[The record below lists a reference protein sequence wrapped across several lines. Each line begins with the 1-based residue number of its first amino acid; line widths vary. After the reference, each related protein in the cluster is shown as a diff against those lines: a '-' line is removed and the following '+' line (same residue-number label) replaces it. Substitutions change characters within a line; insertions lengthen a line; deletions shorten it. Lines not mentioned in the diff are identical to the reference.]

1 MSQQRPVPAPE
12 LDAEHEIDLRSVWQR
27 IADRWWLP
35 VGGLVA
41 GAVLGVLV
49 SVGGG
54 TVHEAKTLLYVGQ
67 PFAPSGGGQIQSLAT
82 NPKTVSEII
91 RSESAIKKAAAA
103 AGLRPGQLRGNVTSQ
118 AITSPGSVSRNLSP
132 LIEITVQAPAAAK
145 AERAAASLASS
156 VIAPVSAYVDRKI
169 ALLNEQIKT
178 DDEGLKTANSRIQ
191 GALAQQKQAL
201 EEKQLSLAER
211 ILIQSNANSTLQ
223 FFEARVSNLRQDRT
237 AAMQLLSLAEEV
249 ERSRVVEAPSSVRTT
264 ATSQRNAAVIGALIG
279 LLAGALAAY
288 LADPLLRRRGGRS
301 VQDA

>member
-1 MSQQRPVPAPE
+1 MSDRRAEPE
-12 LDAEHEIDLRSVWQR
+12 LDAEREVDLRSLWQR

-35 VGGLVA
+35 VGGLVL
-41 GAVLGVLV
+41 GGVLGVLV

-54 TVHEAKTLLYVGQ
+54 SVHEATTLLYVGQ

-82 NPKTVSEII
+82 NPKTVSQII

-169 ALLNEQIKT
+169 ALLQEQIKT
-178 DDEGLKTANSRIQ
+178 DDEGLEAANSRIQ

-201 EEKQLSLAER
+201 DEKQLSLAER

-223 FFEARVSNLRQDRT
+223 FFEARVTNLRQDRT

-249 ERSRVVEAPSSVRTT
+249 ERSRVVEPPSSVRTT
-264 ATSQRNAAVIGALIG
+264 ATSRRNAAVIGALIG

-288 LADPLLRRRGGRS
+288 LADPLLRRRGTDT
-301 VQDA
+301 QAA

>member
-1 MSQQRPVPAPE
+1 MSEQRPLSVPE
-12 LDAEHEIDLRSVWQR
+12 LDAEREVDLRSLWQR

-35 VGGLVA
+35 VGGLVL
-41 GAVLGVLV
+41 GAVLGILV

-54 TVHEAKTLLYVGQ
+54 KVHEATTLLFVGQ

-82 NPKTVSEII
+82 NPKTVSQII

-118 AITSPGSVSRNLSP
+118 AITSPGSTARNLSP

-169 ALLNEQIKT
+169 ALLKEQIKT
-178 DDEGLKTANSRIQ
+178 DDEGLETANSRIQ
-191 GALAQQKQAL
+191 GALAQQKLAL

-211 ILIQSNANSTLQ
+211 ILIQNSANSTLQ
-223 FFEARVSNLRQDRT
+223 FFEARVTNLRQDRT
-237 AAMQLLSLAEEV
+237 AAMQFLSLAEEV
-249 ERSRVVEAPSSVRTT
+249 ERSRVVEPPSSVRTT
-264 ATSQRNAAVIGALIG
+264 ATSRRNAAVIGALIG
-279 LLAGALAAY
+279 LLAGVLAAY
-288 LADPLLRRRGGRS
+288 LADPLLRRRGPS
-301 VQDA
+301 TQAT